1 LKFQIVSIYSGELQ
15 MLKAKDIMTKEVI
28 TVPPDMEIV
37 QAAKILLEKGING
50 IPVVEDD
57 KVKGILCQSDLIA
70 QQEKLPLP
78 SVFTLLD
85 GIIPLGTN
93 RHFEKVLRKIAATTV
108 ADAMTPDPV
117 TVSPEAPIDEIATL
131 MLEKNFHTIPVV
143 DEGKLIGVVGK
154 EDILRT
160 IISRR

>member
-1 LKFQIVSIYSGELQ
+1 MINVKEKWRIQ

-50 IPVVEDD
+50 IPVVEDE

-70 QQEKLPLP
+70 QQEKLPTP

-85 GIIPLGTN
+85 GIIPLGSN
-93 RHFEKVLRKIAATTV
+93 KHFEKVLRKIAATTV

-117 TVSPEAPIDEIATL
+117 TVSPETPIDEVATL
-131 MLEKNFHTIPVV
+131 MLEKNFHTIPVI
-143 DEGKLIGVVGK
+143 DEGMLVGVVGK